1 MRRSKLILPVAFCG
15 SIISIFM
22 CHNSVV
28 NVATQFMTESQ
39 IDFLQYPSR
48 YDAITDDD
56 DIKLNN
62 DNDDDDE
69 YEQTYYTRENNRLS
83 STTKK
88 RDHRN
93 RRNNNNLNRLEEKN
107 DGSNPRS
114 EEVIGFV
121 ANDNKNITSS
131 TASSSTGL
139 FPIRTHIVTQGTPRT
154 ATTLLF
160 NMVAVSYF
168 LYLLEY
174 DPDDI
179 QNVQLQYYQRHDAI
193 DLMRRSTDEVHY
205 ILKTHS
211 DLAYYLSDNAVV
223 FTAAE
228 DRNEAAAMRARLEKD
243 GHIVAF
249 VQDMET
255 VKEKDGGLYSLI
267 DVYVAG
273 YNLPEKHRRLLR
285 EYFVQWEILR
295 QCCGKQMSIKWRN
308 DMMPIQYKIDK
319 FGSHPKCAT
328 IDIDI
333 VERTFMNTQLYTLI
347 DEYPS
352 VRELNKPSMKDDALN
367 GTYCSSYNHLVRTL
381 GLSFWGTPGGRPT
394 RSKLDGTIKAE
405 YKKGT
410 VGLHPDAHYLIPI
423 SESGDTPW
431 LDRLKGLWAMSE
443 EKKKNWLGKVLA
455 ARKCGKTFK
464 DYGIESTSGDDE
476 PTANATTTIDDDN
489 DDDDDDEKELS
500 EECKIE
506 KEMEDAAAAKSR
518 KRRRKERRKQ
528 DRMGTIPKDLQQ
540 ISKISKRNEYVDG
553 ASAHDG
559 TDDVV
564 MSNDAAAEEDDSD
577 ENEEDLDSMEDIIV
591 AADEDNGIE
600 NLHQSE
606 IMAVTGL
613 EETSSKSVDNT
624 HAIFLISFGSEAATS
639 TLVERCILSLRRR
652 GAYDGYV
659 ILLTDAPSERYHNVW
674 DENVF
679 VMHPLEEH
687 LNADDGTPFEF
698 TESNFSLKSKRFK
711 TFIIDY
717 IDMEKGLDSVELVY
731 YLDVDIMAGDSF
743 DDFFTGLET
752 KYEVSRNERSGG
764 VSKLYFF
771 TPLSEEWPLQGG
783 TFIVERRSSR
793 HCLELWRKEIDD
805 MTVSGRGRDQDALRN
820 IYQRIESGDETR
832 CKLVRMEN
840 ENFISFPTPRTFKKI
855 TQQSSFPSLIHISN
869 SVFAKWI
876 DEEMQTKYI
885 HKVLQL
891 SDDEIQSQ
899 KYGTAVITPK
909 KSDMT

>member
-1 MRRSKLILPVAFCG
+1 MRRSKLILLVAFCG

-333 VERTFMNTQLYTLI
+333 VERTFMNTQIYTLI

-394 RSKLDGTIKAE
+394 RSKLDGAIKAE